1 MTPLTPLGWI
11 LFATMWLAGPITG
24 YTATSLI
31 AFVWERR
38 KLEMRDV
45 MTLGLFA
52 SLLAISTLL
61 LTLIAEL

>member
-1 MTPLTPLGWI
+1 M
-11 LFATMWLAGPITG
+11 FATMWLAGPITG

-45 MTLGLFA
+45 MILGLFE

-61 LTLIAEL
+61 LTLFAEL